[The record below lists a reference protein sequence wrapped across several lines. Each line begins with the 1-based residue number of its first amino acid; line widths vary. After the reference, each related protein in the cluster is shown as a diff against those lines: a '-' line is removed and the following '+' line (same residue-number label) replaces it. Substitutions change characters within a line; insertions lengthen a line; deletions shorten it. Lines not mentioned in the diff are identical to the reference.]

1 MSDDRQIGYGN
12 PPKSTQFQKGKSGN
26 PKGRP
31 KRARNLKTDLM
42 EEMREKVVIRE
53 GERSRKIPKQRAVV
67 KTLVARTLKGDARA
81 ANTLMNVLLRV
92 LDPEGEAAI
101 ASQPLNNEERD
112 VLESLKARLLSDA
125 QPQLMAGESPNLT
138 EDKA

>member
-26 PKGRP
+26 PRGRP

-81 ANTLMNVLLRV
+81 ANTLMNVLFRV

-125 QPQLMAGESPNLT
+125 QSQLMVGESPNLT